1 MKKKYEKTLFEDD
14 LKKYIDIQI
23 RDKKIKLT
31 EYEEKYLKKVSLFTY
46 ESVNFIKYSAAMRY
60 FSNSLKILMEINQI
74 NALKN
79 PFFQLLMTIE
89 MALFNNF
96 ILSFSNLFTLLNP
109 KEDTFS
115 IFSLFK
121 TIGKKE
127 KKLIHIQEELP
138 NLVKN
143 NFKTREGLKRVY
155 DFFENKENKEI
166 IEIYRKLR
174 VHIVAHHTTERN
186 YDKLEQRLNVFPKF
200 VSEVNPLLY
209 ELLGLRQDIDFKKL
223 YEKEIDIWAFYFG
236 TIKIKGAYLLSDE
249 ITDKIIDAF
258 EKMKETK
265 TMSDDLV

>member
-1 MKKKYEKTLFEDD
+1 MKKKYEKTLYEDD
-14 LKKYIDIQI
+14 LKKYIDTQI
-23 RDKKIKLT
+23 KDKKIKLT

-60 FSNSLKILMEINQI
+60 FSNSLKFLIEVNQT

-79 PFFQLLMTIE
+79 PFFQALMTLE

-96 ILSFSNLFTLLNP
+96 ILSFANLFTLLTP

-115 IFSLFK
+115 ILSLFK

-127 KKLIHIQEELP
+127 QKLIKIKDKLP

-155 DFFENKENKEI
+155 DFFENVENKEI

-174 VHIVAHHTTERN
+174 V
-186 YDKLEQRLNVFPKF
+186 NV
-200 VSEVNPLLY
+200 
-209 ELLGLRQDIDFKKL
+209 
-223 YEKEIDIWAFYFG
+223 
-236 TIKIKGAYLLSDE
+236 
-249 ITDKIIDAF
+249 
-258 EKMKETK
+258 
-265 TMSDDLV
+265 